1 MGEGSVIASAGISNV
16 RSGHLRRD
24 AILLAAA
31 VPLFL
36 IAMWVRTPALP
47 RTAGPRES
55 NGERVGAAEAA
66 NRALARALSDTR
78 ARLDEKAAAALTAPA
93 DPGDAFHFLSTRS
106 PAHDGES
113 VILFEGERP
122 FAWSGEFRN
131 DVEAIR
137 APLSVTFSPFYLTM
151 NVAASRGTRRAV
163 ASAVVQALPPADR
176 LTESVESQLA
186 PAQGV
191 ESYDFAGPENTRFGQ
206 VVLSDKAS
214 PVLRALP
221 HLATAE
227 AVGFGRAS
235 MLRARGAIA
244 LMILL
249 VVFLAYAWRVRHA
262 LTRRLLAVLVGLVI
276 TALVPWS
283 SFSNTSRVFD
293 PAYYFSR
300 LGGPLTANAGALFI
314 SSALILMAVYALIR
328 ARPEAHWPRPF
339 ALGGGIV
346 TLGVGIPIA
355 SNVVRGIGQ
364 PPWGTTPGLWLSWEI
379 PVFLILFAV
388 LLAAYWMLRM
398 ALGRAGRVNF
408 RDSVI
413 IGSVAAIVAL
423 GGLWMTTSRQRMQL
437 AEEDVAALGH
447 VDDYALQLTRRFV
460 ADLGSSPQ
468 PRTRSELLKAY
479 AASDLAA
486 AEYPA
491 VVASWDQNAKAI
503 SDFEVA
509 PTEPDTA
516 AVVNAVLEAVTTKQ
530 PVTRSVLGATGVQIL
545 AAVSHQTGG
554 ATSVLVLPRTR
565 LLPPNP
571 YAALLGMSLPSGG
584 DPPYGVALTALS
596 VSSDSAETTA
606 DTTAVRWHRT
616 GTELHGDRLIS
627 TSSGTMRAHVEIDL
641 RSLWA
646 RGERGVLVLLVDL
659 LLAGLFW
666 LLGALTEKGFVRWL
680 RVRATKW
687 IYTYHARLTLALFAF
702 FVIPAIAFAIWS
714 YQRLRGDDIQTREVL
729 VQETLRAVAAGNEY
743 EQLPGASRR
752 FDTPFLLYAN
762 GLLDRTSDSVLDAL
776 APTGQTLPPEVQLR
790 LGVAGELSA
799 AAEADLGDGK
809 MLFGY
814 SAALGPA
821 QQRYVLAAP
830 ARSDDLVLDRRRRDL
845 GMLVLFATAAGA
857 LAALWLSGIAARRLA
872 RDLELSRIEVA
883 RAERVLA
890 WGEMAR
896 QVAHEIKNPLTP
908 IRLGVQH
915 LRRARSDPRV
925 NFDAVL
931 NDNVKRILAEIDRL
945 DEIARSFSR
954 YGSAP
959 ADLTPAEHV
968 DIAAVVK
975 DVVGLEQMG
984 DRKVKWQLRGAD
996 RPLWAMALKDEMRDV
1011 LLNVFEN
1018 ARLAGAR
1025 HVDINLSEE
1034 DRRVLIETRDDGS
1047 GISAAIMPRIF
1058 EPHFSTR
1065 TTGSGLGLAVSRRL
1079 IEAWGGEIAI
1089 TSEEGMGTRV
1099 LILLARSEA

>member
-1 MGEGSVIASAGISNV
+1 M
-16 RSGHLRRD
+16 
-24 AILLAAA
+24 LAVAA

-47 RTAGPRES
+47 RTAGARES
-55 NGERVGAAEAA
+55 SGERVGAAETA
-66 NRALARALSDTR
+66 NRALAHALNDTR
-78 ARLDEKAAAALTAPA
+78 VRLEERAAGALNAPVDAA
-93 DPGDAFHFLSTRS
+93 GAFQFLSTRS
-106 PAHDGES
+106 PEHEGES
-113 VILFEGERP
+113 VVLFEGDRAL
-122 FAWSGEFRN
+122 AWSGYPRN
-131 DVEAIR
+131 DVAAVT

-151 NVAASRGTRRAV
+151 NVARTRGARRAV
-163 ASAVVQALPPADR
+163 ASAVVQALAPADA
-176 LTESVESQLA
+176 LTASVESQLA
-186 PAQGV
+186 PVEGV
-191 ESYDFAGPENTRFGQ
+191 ESYDFSGPENSSFGE
-206 VVLSDKAS
+206 VVLSNNSS
-214 PVLRALP
+214 PLLRAVP

-227 AVGFGRAS
+227 AIRFGRAS
-235 MLRARGAIA
+235 MLRARGTMG
-244 LMILL
+244 LGVLL
-249 VVFLAYAWRVRHA
+249 LVFLAYAWRVRHA
-262 LTRRLLAVLVGLVI
+262 LTRRLMAVLFCLVI

-283 SFSNTSRVFD
+283 AFSNTSRVFD

-300 LGGPLTANAGALFI
+300 IGGPLTANAGALLI
-314 SSALILMAVYALIR
+314 SSALVLMAVYALIR
-328 ARPEAHWPRPF
+328 AEPDVRWPRTL

-346 TLGVGIPIA
+346 ALGAGIPIA

-364 PPWGTTPGLWLSWEI
+364 PPWGTTPGMWLSWEI
-379 PVFLILFAV
+379 PLFLFLFAV

-398 ALGRAGRVNF
+398 GARRPGSVNF
-408 RDSVI
+408 SQSVI
-413 IGSVAAIVAL
+413 IGSFAAVVAL
-423 GGLWMTTSRQRMQL
+423 GWLWMTTSRQRMQL

-447 VDDYALQLTRRFV
+447 VDDYALQLTRRLV
-460 ADLGSSPQ
+460 ADLRSSPQ
-468 PRTRSELLKAY
+468 PRTRAELLKAY

-491 VVASWDQNAKAI
+491 VVASWDQNAKPIAE
-503 SDFEVA
+503 FEVA

-516 AVVNAVLEAVTTKQ
+516 AVVNAVLEAVGTKQ
-530 PVTRSVLGATGVQIL
+530 PVTRSVLGPTGVQIL
-545 AAVSHQTGG
+545 AAVGHQTGG

-565 LLPPNP
+565 LLAPNP

-584 DPPYGVALTALS
+584 DPPYGVALTGLS
-596 VSSDSAETTA
+596 VSSDSATAAA
-606 DTTAVRWHRT
+606 DTTAVKWHRT

-646 RGERGVLVLLVDL
+646 RGERGVLVLLIDL
-659 LLAGLFW
+659 LLAGLLW
-666 LLGALTEKGFVRWL
+666 LLGAVTEKGFIRWL
-680 RVRATKW
+680 RVRAARW

-714 YQRLRGDDIQTREVL
+714 YQRLRGDDLQTREVL

-752 FDTPFLLYAN
+752 FDTPFLLYSN

-776 APTGQTLPPEVQLR
+776 APTGRAVPPEVQLR
-790 LGVAGELSA
+790 LGVGGELSA
-799 AAEADLGDGK
+799 ASEARLGDAK

-821 QQRYVLAAP
+821 QERYVLAAP

-915 LRRARSDPRV
+915 LRRARTDPRV
-925 NFDAVL
+925 NFDTVL

-959 ADLTPAEHV
+959 ADLAPAEPV
-968 DIAAVVK
+968 DITAVVR

-996 RPLWAMALKDEMRDV
+996 RPLWGMARKDELRDV

-1018 ARLAGAR
+1018 ARLADAR
-1025 HVDINLSEE
+1025 NVEISVSGE
-1034 DRRVLIETRDDGS
+1034 DRRALIETRDDGS
-1047 GISAAIMPRIF
+1047 GIPAVVMPRIF

-1065 TTGSGLGLAVSRRL
+1065 TTGSGLGLAVTRRL

-1089 TSEEGMGTRV
+1089 TSEEGIGTRV